1 VKLLDTST
9 ALVSVTDKTGLAE
22 LAAVFARAGVHI
34 LASSGTKAFLAGH
47 GVEAEE
53 ISAYTGSPEILGGRV
68 KTLHPK
74 IHGGI
79 LANRDDPAHVRTL
92 ADSGTHAID
101 FVVVNLYPFE
111 EKYRAGELSPDE
123 MVEFIDIGGITLLRA
138 AAKNHKHVTVVTHPS
153 QYAEVADAVAKGG
166 GTSAQLRA
174 RLAAEAFALTAT
186 YDAAISRYLRETT
199 GAAALPSRAALGL
212 EKVTDVRYGENPHQ
226 RGALYRTVG
235 GSPLCD
241 MEVLQGKELSFNNY
255 LDIAGA
261 FTLARDLGREGVAII
276 KHTNPCGAA
285 WCGEPLASFRRAL
298 SCDPTSAFGGIVAV
312 NGTVEEPLAGELTQM
327 FLEVVLAREI
337 SEAARRVLAK
347 KKNVRVVRMPDAY
360 WDDPRPGALA
370 VYVQDAVLWQDEDA
384 GFPELREVRVVTR
397 RAPTEAEREALDKAW
412 IVAKHVKSNAIV
424 IGDGEGTV
432 GIGAG
437 QMSRVDSSRIASRKA
452 FDAGFSLVGKVAASD
467 AFFPFPDGVTELAK
481 TGITAVVQPGG
492 SLRDEAVID
501 AADEASM
508 AMLFTGRRH
517 FRHI

>member
-1 VKLLDTST
+1 MLETST
-9 ALVSVTDKTGLAE
+9 ALVSVTDKSGLAE
-22 LAAVFARAGVHI
+22 LAAAFARAGVHI
-34 LASSGTKAFLAGH
+34 LASSGTKNFLAEH

-92 ADSGTHAID
+92 SESGAHAID

-111 EKYRAGELSPDE
+111 EKYRAGELTPE
-123 MVEFIDIGGITLLRA
+123 QMVEYIDIGGITLMRA

-153 QYAEVADAVAKGG
+153 QYAEVAGEIAAHG
-166 GTSAQLRA
+166 GTTPALRA

-186 YDAAISRYLRETT
+186 YDAAVSRYMRESA
-199 GAAALPSRAALGL
+199 GAQALPARAALGL

-235 GSPLCD
+235 RSPLCD
-241 MEVLQGKELSFNNY
+241 MRVLQGKELSFNNY

-261 FTLARDLGREGVAII
+261 FGLARDLGGGSVAII

-285 WCGEPLASFRRAL
+285 WNGAPVTAFRRAL
-298 SCDPTSAFGGIVAV
+298 ACDPTSAFGGIVAV
-312 NGTVEEPLAGELTQM
+312 NGTVDGELAAELTQM
-327 FLEVVLAREI
+327 FLEVVLAREVDA
-337 SEAARRVLAK
+337 EARKALAK
-347 KKNVRVVRMPDAY
+347 KKNVRVVEVPEAH
-360 WDDPRPGALA
+360 WDDARPGALA
-370 VYVQDAVLWQDEDA
+370 VYLHDAVLWQDEDA
-384 GFPELREVRVVTR
+384 GFPELAEARVVTR
-397 RAPTEAEREALDKAW
+397 RDPTGAERTALEKTW

-424 IGDGEGTV
+424 VGDAEGTV

-437 QMSRVDSSRIASRKA
+437 QMSRVDSARIATRKA

-467 AFFPFPDGVTELAK
+467 AFFPFADGVSELAK
-481 TGITAVVQPGG
+481 AGITAVIQPGG
-492 SLRDEAVID
+492 SVRDAEVID
-501 AADEASM
+501 AADAATV